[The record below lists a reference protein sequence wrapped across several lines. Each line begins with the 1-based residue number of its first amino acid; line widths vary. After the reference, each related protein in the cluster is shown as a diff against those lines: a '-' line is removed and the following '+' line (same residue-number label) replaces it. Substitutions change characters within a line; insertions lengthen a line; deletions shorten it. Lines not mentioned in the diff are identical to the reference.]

1 MVEESGAIGAQSPVY
16 ARLDHWTQLI
26 ALTGFGGL
34 GLIALL
40 TFYDGGARYLDLP
53 RIAGFSD
60 YAQVAYGVVIAS
72 CFPAVL
78 LRCNN
83 ITIRFLGRFLG
94 RAGHNWLETFGSFL
108 TLVFFS
114 LIVWQFFRLTMD
126 YQVNHRTTDTIEM
139 PLAPWWWVISVIM
152 ALCVPVQAYVFAT
165 NLRTTLTGG
174 AIDAHEQMTSET
186 A

>member
-1 MVEESGAIGAQSPVY
+1 MM

-40 TFYDGGARYLDLP
+40 TFYDGGARYLNLP

-60 YAQVAYGVVIAS
+60 YTQVAYGIVIAS

-83 ITIRFLGRFLG
+83 ITIRFLGRALG
-94 RAGHNWLETFGSFL
+94 RVGQNWLEVFGSLL
-108 TLVFFS
+108 TLIFFS
-114 LIVWQFFRLTMD
+114 LIVWQFFRLTLD
-126 YQVNHRTTDTIEM
+126 YQASGRTTQTIEM
-139 PLAPWWWVISVIM
+139 PFAPWWWLISVIM
-152 ALCVPVQAYVFAT
+152 ALCVPVQAYVFFV
-165 NLRTTLTGG
+165 NLRTTLRGG
-174 AIDAHEQMTSET
+174 TIDVHDQMTSET

>member
-1 MVEESGAIGAQSPVY
+1 M
-16 ARLDHWTQLI
+16 
-26 ALTGFGGL
+26 
-34 GLIALL
+34 
-40 TFYDGGARYLDLP
+40 
-53 RIAGFSD
+53 
-60 YAQVAYGVVIAS
+60 VIAS

-108 TLVFFS
+108 TLIFFS

-126 YQVNHRTTDTIEM
+126 YQANGRTTDTIEM
-139 PLAPWWWVISVIM
+139 PLAPWWWVISIIM
-152 ALCVPVQAYVFAT
+152 ALCIPVQAYVFFI

-174 AIDAHEQMTSET
+174 AIDVHEQMTSET
-186 A
+186 V